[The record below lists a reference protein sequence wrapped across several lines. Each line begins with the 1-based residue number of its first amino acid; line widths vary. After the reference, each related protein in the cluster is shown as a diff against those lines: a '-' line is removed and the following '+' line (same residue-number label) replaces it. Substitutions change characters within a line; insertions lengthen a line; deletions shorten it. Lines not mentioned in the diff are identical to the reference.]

1 MSGISLQ
8 GLSLK
13 PEFTYMASLV
23 CKLTLGR
30 LSNLPSTGTTT
41 QLLCLVGIY
50 VHSGDRQLGLHVAST
65 LTPLSRTGSEI
76 FVFLLLFVQGWGL
89 IFGFCHHCQV
99 LAQKFWCH
107 EICHSQKAT
116 KMTSEGPPPP
126 GSLSTTGGATHQ
138 ACVWYLLWTHTWRR
152 PWRCPLSCFESEPKQ
167 KNRKQISSEK
177 TQIWMHP
184 AHLRE
189 LPWLPPSQ
197 VCSRSRPPPKVYRA
211 LLLALTPPPVFL
223 YSL

>member
-1 MSGISLQ
+1 MYVCTGVWDACMSGISLQ

-13 PEFTYMASLV
+13 PEFTHMASLV

-167 KNRKQISSEK
+167 KNRKQISSERRHRSGCI
-177 TQIWMHP
+177 QPIFMNFLGYL
-184 AHLRE
+184 HLKSAQGQGH
-189 LPWLPPSQ
+189 LLKSTVP
-197 VCSRSRPPPKVYRA
+197 CS
-211 LLLALTPPPVFL
+211 
-223 YSL
+223 